1 LFAVQSRP
9 GILDYVDQTTVKSA
23 IDMGLDYLEQLG
35 DINPVIS
42 RCRTYFDRLQKWA
55 KNKQARREV
64 AILQASE
71 AANSPPVAT
80 TNFQL
85 QGNNMMIPVEDPN
98 AEFNIMN
105 PTLRLGSDTSPSVFD
120 ANFDPL
126 SEIFLE
132 PLLPD
137 LNLEYFQ

>member
-1 LFAVQSRP
+1 
-9 GILDYVDQTTVKSA
+9 
-23 IDMGLDYLEQLG
+23 MGLDYLEQLG

-42 RCRTYFDRLQKWA
+42 RCRTYFIRLQKWA
-55 KNKQARREV
+55 RAKQARREA
-64 AILQASE
+64 AILRASE
-71 AANSPPVAT
+71 TTNSPPIGT

-85 QGNNMMIPVEDPN
+85 QGSNNMMMHIEDQN
-98 AEFNIMN
+98 TELNIMN
-105 PTLRLGSDTSPSVFD
+105 QTLRLESDTSPSVFD